1 MNGRQKAIEEEERKI
16 RRLRRLV
23 DLTMAIL
30 MQAPLSPEEAINL
43 IEGTK
48 RAALSMFPDK
58 EFVYD
63 LVYTPRFRRIIA
75 ERFGIPGTGSGKN

>member
-1 MNGRQKAIEEEERKI
+1 MDEREKAIKEEEKKI
-16 RRLRRLV
+16 RMLRRLV

-30 MQAPLSPEEAINL
+30 MQSSLSPEEALNL
-43 IEGTK
+43 VEGTK
-48 RAALSMFPDK
+48 RAALTLFPDK

-75 ERFGIPGTGSGKN
+75 ERFGIAGTEHSRN